1 MVGKLKG
8 LPLINIVDT
17 VRSKCMSRFHKRYKK
32 ACTWEEKV
40 TPNTRKVLDK
50 VIQMSRFLRLILGR
64 NNGYEIHEGPYRFV
78 VSLEK
83 RSCTCG

>member
-1 MVGKLKG
+1 M
-8 LPLINIVDT
+8 
-17 VRSKCMSRFHKRYKK
+17 
-32 ACTWEEKV
+32 

-83 RSCTCG
+83 RSCTYG